1 MAAPTMITLATP
13 IITPSRVRKLRSFCA
28 RIESIASRN
37 ALRKLFQERISP
49 ELLCG
54 MSVLIFQDNVR

>member
-1 MAAPTMITLATP
+1 MMTLATP
-13 IITPSRVRKLRSFCA
+13 MMTPSRVRKLRSLWA

>member
-1 MAAPTMITLATP
+1 MITP
-13 IITPSRVRKLRSFCA
+13 NRVRKLRSYCA

-37 ALRKLFQERISP
+37 ALRKLFQERMSP

-54 MSVLIFQDNVR
+54 MSVLTFQDNVR